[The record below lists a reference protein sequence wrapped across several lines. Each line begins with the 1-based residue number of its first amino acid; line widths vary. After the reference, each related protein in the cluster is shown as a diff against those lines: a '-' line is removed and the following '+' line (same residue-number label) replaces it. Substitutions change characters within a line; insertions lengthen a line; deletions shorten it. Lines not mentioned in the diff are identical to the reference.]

1 MYPNKD
7 RNRVI
12 ALLSVTSLAFAV
24 IVAKVAMA
32 STMDF
37 PPPTTTAVEV
47 EAMRVEKMRDELKK
61 RHHTYEVELLRLEKV
76 KNPPTTTTTQPARSK
91 DLKSVKL
98 YGVAFEK
105 EILEPTELR
114 DLLSYVGFEGE
125 SLRMAWAI
133 VMRESRGKPMAHNG
147 NRNTGDNSYGLF
159 QINMIGNLGKDRM
172 ERYNLSSYEELFIPI
187 VNATVAY
194 KMSGK
199 GTDFGA
205 WGVGPNAY
213 NGGKVGDI
221 PYWLTQY
228 PEK

>member
-1 MYPNKD
+1 MYPTKD
-7 RNRVI
+7 KQRIGIIAIIMALVFAFLVMRV
-12 ALLSVTSLAFAV
+12 AV
-24 IVAKVAMA
+24 A
-32 STMDF
+32 STTMSEL
-37 PPPTTTAVEV
+37 PTEV
-47 EAMRVEKMRDELKK
+47 AEEIAEDTMKE

-76 KNPPTTTTTQPARSK
+76 KNTSTTTTTEPARSK
-91 DLKSVKL
+91 NVKSQQL
-98 YGVAFEK
+98 MALSFEK
-105 EILEPTELR
+105 EVLTPTELR
-114 DLLSYVGFEGE
+114 DLLEHVGFEGE

-147 NRNTGDNSYGLF
+147 NSNTGDNSYGLF

-172 ERYNLSSYEELFIPI
+172 ERYNLSSYEDLFLPI